1 MTTNLLAAG
10 NSALARPAEASTL
23 LGVEEDQ
30 LAGRGRMVRTTERSY
45 KERQVKPRF
54 AARADK
60 AAREPEPREERRGY
74 GRE

>member
-10 NSALARPAEASTL
+10 NSALARPAEAPTL

-30 LAGRGRMVRTTERSY
+30 LAGRGRMVRTTERRY
-45 KERQVKPRF
+45 KERSIKPRF

-60 AAREPEPREERRGY
+60 AAILADPRDERRERD
-74 GRE
+74 GR